1 MAEGRSYGDLLR
13 EARERRGIDLVSM
26 ARALHIR
33 PDIVGAIE
41 SADFRKMPAHGYSK
55 NMVRAYA
62 RSVGLDDARISQM
75 YADERNAF
83 EGTSQTLPERRRSSS
98 SSRSESRSVRLD
110 SPSRR
115 VDRSSS
121 IQRETARSRSLER
134 TRDAGSS
141 RRSSRGAS
149 SEGTQGRMAGIVGS
163 LGRRSPHEGSR
174 VHASFTQGAARS
186 SLPGSLSRG
195 QSGHGMRLPALNL
208 PVILAI
214 VAVIA
219 IIAAVILFNG
229 GGKSVDDVPDI
240 PISGLTDTSAT
251 NESAQAPALEAA
263 PSSAVFSFSVKDGQ
277 EAWITVNLD
286 GSSTPVY
293 AAVAEGPTTEDFEV
307 TGTLKFETANIAA
320 VTLTVDG
327 EEVQATPSSSGGTY
341 VYTVD
346 FPSILA
352 EWERDHGASGSSSAS
367 NSSSASSRAASS
379 ASSSSTQSS
388 SSSSTSASSS

>member
-1 MAEGRSYGDLLR
+1 
-13 EARERRGIDLVSM
+13 
-26 ARALHIR
+26 
-33 PDIVGAIE
+33 
-41 SADFRKMPAHGYSK
+41 
-55 NMVRAYA
+55 
-62 RSVGLDDARISQM
+62 
-75 YADERNAF
+75 
-83 EGTSQTLPERRRSSS
+83 
-98 SSRSESRSVRLD
+98 
-110 SPSRR
+110 
-115 VDRSSS
+115 
-121 IQRETARSRSLER
+121 
-134 TRDAGSS
+134 
-141 RRSSRGAS
+141 
-149 SEGTQGRMAGIVGS
+149 
-163 LGRRSPHEGSR
+163 
-174 VHASFTQGAARS
+174 
-186 SLPGSLSRG
+186 
-195 QSGHGMRLPALNL
+195 MRLPALNL
-208 PVILAI
+208 LVILAI